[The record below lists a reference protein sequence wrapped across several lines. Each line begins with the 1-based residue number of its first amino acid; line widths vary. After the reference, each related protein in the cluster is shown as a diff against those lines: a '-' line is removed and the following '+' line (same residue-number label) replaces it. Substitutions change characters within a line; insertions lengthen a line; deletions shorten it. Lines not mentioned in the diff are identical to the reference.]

1 MAKAKRNSD
10 ALNAVE
16 RAYTLIF
23 DKAVNFDFLPGERI
37 NEVELATSLG
47 MSRAPVREALN
58 RLVAKNLV
66 IFEAGKGF
74 SCRRL
79 STTEIAELYEIRSEL
94 EIAAMKNICGK
105 ASDEEIDAF
114 ISKWQNFTERH
125 EKLDI
130 NTLIDAD
137 ESFHLELVALAQ
149 NSERLAILKNINER
163 IRFVRRI
170 HIASLEQRPVFID
183 EHERIL
189 EAMTN
194 RDTDSVLEIMD
205 KHFAI
210 NLTSLKNHIN
220 AGLAKI
226 YADEVV

>member
-1 MAKAKRNSD
+1 MAKQKKNAD

-23 DKAVNFDFLPGERI
+23 EKAVNFEFLPGERI

-66 IFEAGKGF
+66 AFEAGKGF
-74 SCRRL
+74 FCRKL

-94 EIAAMKNICGK
+94 EIAAMRNICRK
-105 ASDEEIDAF
+105 AGDEEIDAF
-114 ISKWQNFTERH
+114 IDKWQNFMSKH
-125 EKLDI
+125 ENLDI
-130 NTLIDAD
+130 NALIDAD
-137 ESFHLELVALAQ
+137 ENFHLELVTLAC
-149 NSERLAILKNINER
+149 NTERLAILKNINER

-183 EHERIL
+183 EHEQLL
-189 EAMTN
+189 EAMAK
-194 RDTDSVLEIMD
+194 RDIDRALEIME
-205 KHFAI
+205 KHFAV
-210 NLTSLKNHIN
+210 NLASLKTHIN
-220 AGLAKI
+220 TGLAKI